1 MNTSVDRETKIPD
14 VLDIPESLPVDELET
29 SRSKVIDTAYVFLS
43 ILAFFARCIARG
55 WTLCYFQRLFIA
67 LRTTIFF
74 FRRFPRFPPIVTQN
88 LIESEKS
95 EFN

>member
-43 ILAFFARCIARG
+43 ILAFF
-55 WTLCYFQRLFIA
+55 LS
-67 LRTTIFF
+67 
-74 FRRFPRFPPIVTQN
+74 
-88 LIESEKS
+88 LIHI
-95 EFN
+95 